1 MDNDEMPE
9 CKKEKYEVKEEN
21 VNGYDIFSN
30 GIDNSTYD
38 QLQMKSE
45 KFDDNADETNNIVTE
60 NIFDTGIENIRKPV
74 ICTKDYEVLLF
85 TSEYKSLRIDTGNVR
100 DLYIDGDVI
109 DAFSMINEKNW
120 KNCVS
125 VPTQHTKIL
134 LKEISEKEIDA
145 DWFMFHLRVDVD
157 NRVLLHMDPLQ
168 NEKKIKRVDGQP
180 FASKV
185 F

>member
-60 NIFDTGIENIRKPV
+60 NIFDTGIENIVEKY
-74 ICTKDYEVLLF
+74 ISADTMMHMSLF
-85 TSEYKSLRIDTGNVR
+85 DEDFFTDIEDEMLAIKEGKFLV
-100 DLYIDGDVI
+100 
-109 DAFSMINEKNW
+109 NEKDDSFFDYCDNNLNDKLQIKFKKCEDIT
-120 KNCVS
+120 KNTILDQLVYDEE
-125 VPTQHTKIL
+125 TKT
-134 LKEISEKEIDA
+134 
-145 DWFMFHLRVDVD
+145 V
-157 NRVLLHMDPLQ
+157 
-168 NEKKIKRVDGQP
+168 NESLFQ
-180 FASKV
+180 
-185 F
+185 